1 MENARKEEKKKQ
13 GKRNGRSIIKKNGGW
28 NKRGIYSTHAILRL
42 KLNLNKLLTIFHSKP
57 EF

>member
-1 MENARKEEKKKQ
+1 MENARKEEWKKQ
-13 GKRNGRSIIKKNGGW
+13 GKRNGRLIIKKNGGW

-42 KLNLNKLLTIFHSKP
+42 KLNLNKLLHRVSSKP